1 MHEDVNSSDPEA
13 DSQHFLAIIAECL
26 ALLGKLPEAVE
37 TIKRRM
43 QKELAVIIQKTSQQI
58 LDYHLPLAPPDEV
71 STSLLL
77 RLADSRDTKLFQELL
92 QVVFEQFR
100 LVIVAHKSVL

>member
-13 DSQHFLAIIAECL
+13 DSQHFMAIIVECL

-43 QKELAVIIQKTSQQI
+43 QKELAVIIQKKGIS
-58 LDYHLPLAPPDEV
+58 
-71 STSLLL
+71 
-77 RLADSRDTKLFQELL
+77 
-92 QVVFEQFR
+92 
-100 LVIVAHKSVL
+100 